1 MTPFDTKNALKNHLR
16 EELDDMR
23 HHVTENWEAINTLR
37 EENKKYREVFEALPQ
52 RFFLKDERLRYL
64 LCSKSFASDLNRN
77 VDEIIGRYEEDLFP
91 AELANVRIQQ
101 EMRIL
106 QSGQS
111 EEAEEIRFIDGEQR
125 VFITVKA
132 PTNGNGGVSGIF
144 GVSVDSS
151 KDRHKV
157 VELHQ
162 IIRQMES
169 LIAGQSERIASMQSN
184 LEHLLSE
191 MKQQE
196 EGFKGLRADYEKQ
209 MSLKDIELERLRNAL
224 HNHPIKRDERLQMF
238 QKIFHELKNTVDGV
252 KGYLDSLPATTR

>member
-1 MTPFDTKNALKNHLR
+1 MTPFDTRNALKNRLR

-23 HHVTENWEAINTLR
+23 HHATENWEAINTLR

-52 RFFLKDERLRYL
+52 RFFLKDERLCYL

-77 VDEIIGRYEEDLFP
+77 VDEIIGRYEEDLVST
-91 AELANVRIQQ
+91 ELANVRVQQ

-111 EEAEEIRFIDGEQR
+111 EENEEIRLIDGQER

-144 GVSVDSS
+144 GVSVDYS
-151 KDRHKV
+151 KDRHKTA
-157 VELHQ
+157 ELSQ

-191 MKQQE
+191 MRQQE
-196 EGFKGLRADYEKQ
+196 EGFKGFRADYEKQ

-224 HNHPIKRDERLQMF
+224 HSNPINRNEMLHMF
-238 QKIFHELKNTVDGV
+238 QKKFHELKNTVNGV
-252 KGYLDSLPATTR
+252 KEYLDSLPATTR